1 MGAALPPRV
10 WRSGPLIPTL
20 PRTGN
25 ESDNISW
32 RKYNL
37 ITRGR
42 DGLYYDEV
50 WSGLGNLN
58 EDIEMVPLTGTLG
71 LTANS
76 TQVVGTGTIFQ
87 TECHLGQF
95 ICAIPADSSASWLL
109 VVRSIEDDTH
119 MTVWKAPDTTI
130 DELTGWQMPVIFA
143 VNEQRGT
150 ALRGNV
156 LKLDKGSFIGV
167 GSGVFRLNGQ
177 PLAGTSLTLSRAPK
191 IALYDAA
198 TNTYT
203 VFTLGMDT
211 PVPPGL
217 AAVGGGSKMQGGSYS
232 MVITPARKETDGYNN
247 PSDRADVT
255 IATNDLIQITFPA
268 MDTANGQNAWIVW
281 VTTFADTLGAD
292 LNYLNG
298 PWHRFRMFD
307 DTEVSP
313 AGGTVSVEY
322 YDAEVET
329 NEIISF
335 NNDPPTDA
343 EFVEFLN
350 KLPVWISCQGQGN
363 QIHPAATSPGPFIV
377 PAKPTNIEAAPL
389 DLAFSSSPPETILG
403 AVSAQGRIYL
413 PTINKLQ
420 IAQSTPNDAVPILI
434 RPFWFD
440 GFANPYQLT
449 FVNGVL
455 YGYPVAGPSRS
466 AGDGDPQAAERNWAA
481 DFAEIIAKWYA
492 GQVLVAFDPEND
504 AVVFFHSAHRL
515 NAAGFWTTQWLMYGI
530 PQQFLIGAGEIG
542 AEAYLPDGTIDPID
556 NWNTRDNIVCG
567 VATISDRLDILISG
581 RPVPVS

>member
-1 MGAALPPRV
+1 MGSALPPRV
-10 WRSGPLIPTL
+10 WRSGPFIPTV
-20 PRTGN
+20 PRTGS
-25 ESDNISW
+25 EGDNLTW

-37 ITRGR
+37 LTRGR
-42 DGLYYDEV
+42 DGRFYEEV

-58 EDIEMVPLTGTLG
+58 ENMGMVPLTGTLG
-71 LTANS
+71 LTAGS
-76 TQVVGTGTIFQ
+76 TAIVGDGTIFQ

-95 ICAIPADSSASWLL
+95 ICAIPDDDSASWLL
-109 VVRSIEDDTH
+109 VIRSIEDDTH

-130 DELTGWQMPVIFA
+130 DELVGWQMPILFA

-167 GSGVFRLNGQ
+167 GSGTFRLNGQ
-177 PLAGTSLTLSRAPK
+177 PLAGTSLTLARAPK
-191 IALYDAA
+191 IALFDPA
-198 TNTYT
+198 TNTYLVWEIGLEEAT
-203 VFTLGMDT
+203 
-211 PVPPGL
+211 PPGL
-217 AAVGGGSKMQGGSYS
+217 AAIGGGTKGMQGGNFSI
-232 MVITPARKETDGYNN
+232 VVTEARKETKGFGN
-247 PSDRADVT
+247 PSLRADVT
-255 IATNDLIQITFPA
+255 IATNDQVACTFAPLN
-268 MDTANGQNAWIVW
+268 TPGANARIVW

-298 PWHRFRMFD
+298 PWRRLRLID
-307 DTEVSP
+307 DTEVP
-313 AGGTVSVEY
+313 AAGGTINLEWL
-322 YDAEVET
+322 DAEVEN
-329 NEIISF
+329 NEIVSF
-335 NNDPPTDA
+335 NNDAPTDA

-350 KLPVWISCQGQGN
+350 KIPVWISCQGQGN
-363 QIHPAATSPGPFIV
+363 QTHPAATSPGPFIV

-420 IAQSTPNDAVPILI
+420 IAQSTPSDVVPILI

-449 FVNGVL
+449 FVNGIL

-466 AGDGDPQAAERNWAA
+466 AGDGDPQEAERNWAA
-481 DFAEIIAKWYA
+481 DVAEIIASWNA

-530 PQQFLIGAGEIG
+530 PQQFWVGAGEIG
-542 AEAYLPDGTIDPID
+542 AEAYEADGEIDPID
-556 NWNTRDNIVCG
+556 NWNTKDNIVCG
-567 VATISDRLDILISG
+567 LATISDRLDLLIAG
-581 RPVPVS
+581 RPITI

>member
-1 MGAALPPRV
+1 MGQPLPPRIWSSGPYLPTV
-10 WRSGPLIPTL
+10 PRSG
-20 PRTGN
+20 G
-25 ESDNISW
+25 EGDNLTF
-32 RKYNL
+32 RKHNL

-42 DGLYYDEV
+42 NGRYYEEV
-50 WSGLGNLN
+50 WTGLGNLN
-58 EDIEMVPLTGTLG
+58 ENIEMVPLTGTLG

-76 TQVVGTGTIFQ
+76 TQIIGTGTIFN
-87 TECHLGQF
+87 TEVHLGQF
-95 ICAIPADSSASWLL
+95 ICAIPDDDSASWLL
-109 VVRSIEDDTH
+109 VVRSVEDDTH

-130 DELTGWQMPVIFA
+130 DGITGWQMPILFA

-156 LKLDKGSFIGV
+156 LKLDKGSFLGV
-167 GSGVFRLNGQ
+167 GSGTFRLNGAI
-177 PLAGTSLTLSRAPK
+177 LSGSSLTLARAPK
-191 IALYDAA
+191 IALYDPT

-211 PVPPGL
+211 SAPPGL
-217 AAVGGGSKMQGGSYS
+217 AAIGGGTKGMQGGSYS
-232 MVITPARKETDGYNN
+232 LVITPARKETIGYNN
-247 PSDRADVT
+247 PSNRADVT
-255 IATNDLIQITFPA
+255 IATNDQIACTFPA
-268 MDTANGQNAWIVW
+268 MDTTNGQNAWIVW

-298 PWHRFRMFD
+298 PWHRLRLVD

-313 AGGTVSVEY
+313 AGGVVNFEWL
-322 YDAEVET
+322 DAEVEF
-329 NEIISF
+329 NELVSF
-335 NNDPPTDA
+335 NNDAPTDA

-363 QIHPAATSPGPFIV
+363 VTHPVATSPGPFIV

-420 IAQSTPNDAVPILI
+420 IAQSTPSDVVPILI
-434 RPFWFD
+434 RPFWYD

-449 FVNGVL
+449 FVNGIL

-466 AGDGDPQAAERNWAA
+466 AGDGDPQEAERNWAA
-481 DFAEIIAKWYA
+481 DVAEVIANWNA

-504 AVVFFHSAHRL
+504 AVVFFHAADRL
-515 NAAGFWTTQWLMYGI
+515 NTAGFWTTRWLMYGI
-530 PQQFLIGAGEIG
+530 PQQFWIGAGEIG
-542 AEAYLPDGTIDPID
+542 AEVYDDDGNIDPID
-556 NWNTRDNIVCG
+556 SWNTRDNIVCG
-567 VATISDRLDILISG
+567 LATVSDRLEVLISG
-581 RPVPVS
+581 RPAT